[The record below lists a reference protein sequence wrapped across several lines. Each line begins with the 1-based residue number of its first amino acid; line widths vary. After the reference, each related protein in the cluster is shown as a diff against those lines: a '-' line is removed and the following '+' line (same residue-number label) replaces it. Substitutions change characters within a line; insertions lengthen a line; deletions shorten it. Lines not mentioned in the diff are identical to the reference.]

1 MTLNLAEL
9 QSPPIFVVTGGKIL
23 QRLPKLAKRE
33 EGGLFRNQNLL
44 QQITKLSYT
53 HRHMHTHSQAHTEVY
68 KSPDSGTDIHMLLNQ
83 EKLC

>member
-33 EGGLFRNQNLL
+33 GGGLFRNQNLL
-44 QQITKLSYT
+44 QQITKLLYT
-53 HRHMHTHSQAHTEVY
+53 QTHAHTQSRTYRSLQV
-68 KSPDSGTDIHMLLNQ
+68 TRLWN
-83 EKLC
+83 